1 MKRNLLYCIL
11 LILVLGIGI
20 FYFYRNSEQRQ
31 GKIKSGKERIE
42 QSSDVRSIFEVSKNA
57 KKDLENAK
65 KTSKKLKFDDITPYC
80 PDVDSVFDF
89 RAYDRGCYKD
99 IDNEKEMLKE
109 EISFIERM
117 LGKKW
122 SELDKADMES
132 GYFNIANKGKYK
144 SFQEFFEDDEENEKR
159 EPEWLAYMNQ
169 TEEKMEYAEITH
181 PSFDTVAYVRG
192 KCYELAYEKRMS
204 DEDGNTM
211 RTQPRFVCDLV
222 AEYYVYGDESKLE
235 DKWKLLDGEL
245 SVKEGIEFT
254 EKYLDELL
262 TLDGENEDVKLKV
275 AYVKV
280 YELKDGVYTFR
291 YKIRREIGGLLCQSV
306 DNGASIP
313 VMNMNYDMNDAYQ
326 VEKNS
331 IDMYDGMTKL
341 LNYEKL
347 NESSKILPLAKAID
361 LLEENLGDNSTYE
374 VQSVELG
381 YLNLWKDY
389 MIQDQEDATA
399 CWCFRCI
406 NEQDKMITEFYVNAL
421 TGGIETYVRHD

>member
-42 QSSDVRSIFEVSKNA
+42 QSSDVRSISEVSKNA

-80 PDVDSVFDF
+80 PDVDSVFHL

-159 EPEWLAYMNQ
+159 EP
-169 TEEKMEYAEITH
+169 
-181 PSFDTVAYVRG
+181 
-192 KCYELAYEKRMS
+192 
-204 DEDGNTM
+204 
-211 RTQPRFVCDLV
+211 
-222 AEYYVYGDESKLE
+222 
-235 DKWKLLDGEL
+235 
-245 SVKEGIEFT
+245 
-254 EKYLDELL
+254 
-262 TLDGENEDVKLKV
+262 
-275 AYVKV
+275 
-280 YELKDGVYTFR
+280 
-291 YKIRREIGGLLCQSV
+291 
-306 DNGASIP
+306 
-313 VMNMNYDMNDAYQ
+313 
-326 VEKNS
+326 
-331 IDMYDGMTKL
+331 
-341 LNYEKL
+341 
-347 NESSKILPLAKAID
+347 
-361 LLEENLGDNSTYE
+361 
-374 VQSVELG
+374 
-381 YLNLWKDY
+381 
-389 MIQDQEDATA
+389 
-399 CWCFRCI
+399 
-406 NEQDKMITEFYVNAL
+406 
-421 TGGIETYVRHD
+421 